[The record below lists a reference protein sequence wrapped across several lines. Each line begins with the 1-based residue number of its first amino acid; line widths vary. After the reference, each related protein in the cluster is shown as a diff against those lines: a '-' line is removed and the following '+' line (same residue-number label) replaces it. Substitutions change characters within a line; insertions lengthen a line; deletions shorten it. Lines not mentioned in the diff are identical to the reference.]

1 MIKSGG
7 FCMKY
12 LAGLMM
18 TAALLAGSA
27 GMGLAQDSNKT
38 VKQHAKD
45 AAHDTKEA
53 AKSTGKAVK
62 KGTKK
67 AVNKTARAT
76 RKGAG
81 KVEQKTQ

>member
-1 MIKSGG
+1 MKLGG
-7 FCMKY
+7 FMKH
-12 LAGLMM
+12 LLGLII
-18 TAALLAGSA
+18 TAVLLTGSA
-27 GMGLAQDSNKT
+27 GVGLAQDSNNS
-38 VKQHAKD
+38 VKESAKQ
-45 AAHDTKEA
+45 AGRDTKQA

-67 AVNKTARAT
+67 AANKTAKVT